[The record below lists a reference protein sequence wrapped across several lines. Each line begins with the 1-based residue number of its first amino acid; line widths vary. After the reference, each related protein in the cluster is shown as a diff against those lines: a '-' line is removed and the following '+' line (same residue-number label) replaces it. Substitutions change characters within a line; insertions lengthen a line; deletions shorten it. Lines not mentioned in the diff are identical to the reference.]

1 MPETIKKSEVA
12 NQRHLKKILG
22 IIPYGYTG
30 EKSGSA
36 AAPPAETPVQQAPP
50 TNNSDGTPR

>member
-1 MPETIKKSEVA
+1 MPETVKKSEVA

-30 EKSGSA
+30 EKPASA
-36 AAPPAETPVQQAPP
+36 EAPPAETPVQQAPP
-50 TNNSDGTPR
+50 TTNSDGTPR